1 MEIARCVCGRNA
13 FYLRR
18 HSGELLCR
26 KCFIKSVERTVL
38 RTIKR
43 ENLFEE
49 KDKIMVALSGGKDS
63 IALTHILSMIEK
75 KYGTEIFTVTIDE
88 GIKGYREEGLAI
100 AERVVKE
107 LGLEHYVVTFKEY
120 YGYSL
125 EEIYNLANAKGIRL
139 LGCTF
144 CGVLRRWLLNQVA
157 LKFGATKVATGH
169 NLDDEAQ
176 TVFINLI
183 RGDVARIIRLGAKP
197 LKLREGFV
205 PRVKPLRYVPEKEI
219 AIYVY
224 LKGYP
229 MYERECPYVR
239 ASLRDEIRDIL
250 NRVEDRHPG
259 TKFAMVKAV
268 DKISCLLKGEVGEVK
283 YCRRCGSPSGRDICR
298 MCELQS
304 ILGIDLPKGG
314 I

>member
-1 MEIARCVCGRNA
+1 MEIAHCGCGRDA

-26 KCFIKSVERTVL
+26 KCFMRSVERTVL

-43 ENLFEE
+43 ENLFEQ
-49 KDKIMVALSGGKDS
+49 KDRIMVALSGGKDS
-63 IALTHILSMIEK
+63 IALTCILSKIEK
-75 KYGTEIFTVTIDE
+75 RYSTNIFAVTIDE
-88 GIKGYREEGLAI
+88 GIRGYREEGLSI
-100 AERVVKE
+100 AKKVAKE
-107 LGLEHYVVTFKEY
+107 LDLEHYVVTFKEY

-125 EEIYNLANAKGIRL
+125 EEIYNVANSKGIKL

-144 CGVLRRWLLNQVA
+144 CGVLRRRLLNQAA
-157 LKFGATKVATGH
+157 LKYGATKVATGH

-183 RGDVARIIRLGAKP
+183 RGDVARMIRLGAKP
-197 LKLREGFV
+197 VKLREGFV
-205 PRVKPLRYVPEKEI
+205 PRVKPLRHIPEKEI
-219 AIYVY
+219 AVYVY

-239 ASLRDEIRDIL
+239 SSLRDEIRDIL
-250 NRVEDRHPG
+250 NRVEERHPG

-268 DKISCLLKGEVGEVK
+268 DKISSLLKGEVGEVK
-283 YCRRCGSPSGRDICR
+283 YCARCGSPSGREICR
-298 MCELQS
+298 MCELLS
-304 ILGIDLPKGG
+304 MLGIAFPKS
-314 I
+314 